1 MRAVVH
7 LLHGSQIVDEID
19 GRHFAV
25 DAAENQVDLI
35 GLATQEVGE
44 LGQKAAAAPTEFRNE
59 CAVASMS
66 VSRSLRNLYRLKL
79 ATR

>member
-1 MRAVVH
+1 MSAVVH
-7 LLHGSQIVDEID
+7 LLHGAQIVYKVD
-19 GRHFAV
+19 GRHLAV

-35 GLATQEVGE
+35 GLATQEVGK
-44 LGQKAAAAPTEFRNE
+44 LDYRVRTAPTEFRKE

-79 ATR
+79 ARR

>member
-7 LLHGSQIVDEID
+7 LLHGSQIVDKID
-19 GRHFAV
+19 GGHFAV
-25 DAAENQVDLI
+25 DAAENQIDLI
-35 GLATQEVGE
+35 GLTTQEVGKLDE
-44 LGQKAAAAPTEFRNE
+44 TAAAAPTEFRNE

-79 ATR
+79 ARR

>member
-1 MRAVVH
+1 MCAVVH
-7 LLHGSQIVDEID
+7 LLHGSQIIDEID
-19 GRHFAV
+19 GGHFTV
-25 DAAENQVDLI
+25 NAAENQVDLI
-35 GLATQEVGE
+35 GLTTQEVGE
-44 LGQKAAAAPTEFRNE
+44 LDQKATTALTEFRNE